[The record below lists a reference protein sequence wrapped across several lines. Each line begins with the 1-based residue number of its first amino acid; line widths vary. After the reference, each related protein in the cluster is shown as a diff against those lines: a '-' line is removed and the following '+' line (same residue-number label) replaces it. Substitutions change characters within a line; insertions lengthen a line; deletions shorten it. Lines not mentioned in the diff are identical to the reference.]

1 MAKITI
7 KQANAILK
15 AAFDL
20 QTVLVRRAVVEKL
33 KRIDLDTADLLDA
46 ELKVA
51 PAELSASETDE
62 VRSRLKRTQVDPR
75 LKGHDLIC

>member
-46 ELKVA
+46 ELNRFNALV
-51 PAELSASETDE
+51 PPHFTQPPE
-62 VRSRLKRTQVDPR
+62 VGD
-75 LKGHDLIC
+75 